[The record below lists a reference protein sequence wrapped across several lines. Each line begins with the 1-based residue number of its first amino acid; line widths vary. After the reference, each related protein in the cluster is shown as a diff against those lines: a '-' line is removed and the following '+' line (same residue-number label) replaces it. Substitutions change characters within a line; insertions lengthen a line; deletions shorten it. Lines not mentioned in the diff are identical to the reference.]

1 LEPHEFDVNVI
12 DTSGTVLAFR
22 VISDGMP
29 LQVNDEARMAD
40 LMERVSRA
48 YAEDGYRYRLA
59 VDEIL
64 REAGSHEP

>member
-1 LEPHEFDVNVI
+1 MEPHEFDVNVI

-64 REAGSHEP
+64 REASSHEA